1 MFRVSREKNFYR
13 TMLHLMIPICL
24 QNVLFMTLN
33 MCDTLMLGMMESG
46 AEIAIN
52 AAGLANQPFFIYSL
66 IIFGMVSGSSVLISQ
81 YWGAGD
87 RKMINK
93 VAGIALSIVI
103 TVGFVVTLAV
113 FFFSRGVLGIF
124 SGEAE
129 VVENGASYIRIVVLS
144 YIPAALTNML
154 NGIMRSM
161 EKVKVALFSNFA
173 GVGIN
178 IVLNYCM
185 IFGKLGFPTMGLKGA
200 AYATLIARL
209 IECSIVIV
217 YVFVAER
224 DIRLK
229 PIPIFKC
236 ELHDIR
242 HILKISMPVVLN
254 ETLWST
260 GVTMYAVILGN
271 IGVAQ
276 YAAYSV
282 ANIIERIGMVFSQG
296 MANAGAIIIGKTVGA
311 GKKDKAYEYSGTM
324 LLFTTC
330 AGAVLCVLIIL
341 SRGLFVSI
349 FEIDAVTKEMAK
361 AIIVFVGFVVLCKS
375 YNMVSIVGVL
385 RGGGDIRYAMLC
397 DVLPMWLLSIPLSFA
412 LSKYTSLSVEYIY
425 CALLVPDEIIK
436 AVAGLIRFKSKKW
449 IKNITIE

>member
-1 MFRVSREKNFYR
+1 MFKISREKSFYL
-13 TMLHLMIPICL
+13 TMLHLMVPICL

-52 AAGLANQPFFIYSL
+52 SAGLANQPFFIYSL
-66 IIFGMVSGSSVLISQ
+66 VIFGMVSGSSVLISQ

-103 TVGFVVTLAV
+103 SLGLLVTIVV

-129 VVENGASYIRIVVLS
+129 VIENGALYIQIVVFS

-161 EKVKVALFSNFA
+161 EKVKVALLSNFT

-178 IVLNYCM
+178 IILNYCM
-185 IFGKLGFPTMGLKGA
+185 IFGKAGFSPMGLKGA

-209 IECSIVIV
+209 IECSMVVV
-217 YVFVAER
+217 YVFLAER

-236 ELHDIR
+236 DIHDIR

-271 IGVAQ
+271 MGVMQ

-324 LLFTTC
+324 LLITTC
-330 AGAVLCVLIIL
+330 VGAVLCVLIIL
-341 SRGLFVSI
+341 SRNLFIGV
-349 FEIDAVTKEMAK
+349 FEIDSATKEMAK

-397 DVLPMWLLSIPLSFA
+397 DVLPMWFISIPISFA
-412 LSKYTSLSVEYIY
+412 LSKYTSLGVEYIY
-425 CALLVPDEIIK
+425 CTLLMPDEIIK
-436 AVAGLIRFKSKKW
+436 AVAGLIRFRSKKW